1 MKTTLAILLL
11 CASACLGQNIL
22 VNFWPTNQPYQGLT
36 NWPQGVK
43 PVSWSTNTPGWATN
57 MTLAAYSAYVAA
69 QQPVYDAGVSNAQ
82 FNISSLNS
90 SNYAAWI
97 SIYTNIA
104 LGVADTSNRMANVT
118 SLTASWKSG
127 TNSAAGTNNI
137 ITSMFSHWYYDWVY
151 FNQVLQ
157 YLKVLG
163 PGVQPPPQQ

>member
-1 MKTTLAILLL
+1 MKITLAILLVSLPL
-11 CASACLGQNIL
+11 CAQNIL
-22 VNFWPTNQPYQGLT
+22 VNFWPNNQPYQGLT

-43 PVSWSTNTPGWATN
+43 PVSWSTNTSGWTTN
-57 MTLAAYSAYVAA
+57 MLLSDYSAYVAA

-82 FNISSLNS
+82 FTLSSINS
-90 SNYAAWI
+90 SNYAAWYA
-97 SIYTNIA
+97 IYTNIST
-104 LGVADTSNRMANVT
+104 GVADTSNRMASVT

-127 TNSAAGTNNI
+127 TNTPAGTNNI
-137 ITSMFSHWYYDWVY
+137 ITSMFTHWYYDWVY